1 MARQKKPSVRIEFD
15 QNDDEQIHDG
25 DTVPDSAKPLVKV
38 RSKQQD
44 AAPQPDTGSGP
55 EDPPKPPIIN
65 KYVRVGTKRY
75 ASPLAATAIAR
86 FERKERNPQLAEFY
100 VYRDRDV
107 NGRGFI

>member
-1 MARQKKPSVRIEFD
+1 MARQKKPSFRVEFD
-15 QNDDEQIHDG
+15 SDDNEQIIDG
-25 DTVPDSAKPLVKV
+25 DTSADGAKPPAKV
-38 RSKQQD
+38 RAKQQD
-44 AAPQPDTGSGP
+44 TSPEPDSGSGP
-55 EDPPKPPIIN
+55 QDPPKPPIIN